1 MHSCSYWCLI
11 RRILQTPYS
20 PSFNHINVSERDM
33 YDKQWNRG
41 VHLVFQI
48 SCQISSTSLS
58 SSSPSSDKENAQS
71 EMPGSFVKK
80 VQRIYCLILHLGIF
94 LLVFSLSGKA
104 YMYIQTCCNFES
116 KSLSLNKL
124 CTIIVIVRINNI
136 LFYCILL
143 PIL

>member
-1 MHSCSYWCLI
+1 M
-11 RRILQTPYS
+11 
-20 PSFNHINVSERDM
+20 
-33 YDKQWNRG
+33 
-41 VHLVFQI
+41 
-48 SCQISSTSLS
+48 SSTSLS
-58 SSSPSSDKENAQS
+58 SSSPSSDKENAKS

-80 VQRIYCLILHLGIF
+80 VQRIYCLILHLGIS

>member
-1 MHSCSYWCLI
+1 MHSCSYRCLI

-20 PSFNHINVSERDM
+20 PSFNCINVSERDM

-58 SSSPSSDKENAQS
+58 SSSPSSDKENAKS

-80 VQRIYCLILHLGIF
+80 VQRIYCLILHLGIS

-116 KSLSLNKL
+116 ESLSLNKYNNSY
-124 CTIIVIVRINNI
+124 CT
-136 LFYCILL
+136 Y
-143 PIL
+143 

>member
-1 MHSCSYWCLI
+1 MLQLMHSCSYWCLI
-11 RRILQTPYS
+11 RRILQMPYS
-20 PSFNHINVSERDM
+20 PSFNRINVSERDM

-41 VHLVFQI
+41 AHLVFQI
-48 SCQISSTSLS
+48 SFQISSTSLS

-104 YMYIQTCCNFES
+104 YMYIQTCCKFES
-116 KSLSLNKL
+116 ESLSLNTYNNSY
-124 CTIIVIVRINNI
+124 CT
-136 LFYCILL
+136 Y
-143 PIL
+143 

>member
-11 RRILQTPYS
+11 RRILQMPYS
-20 PSFNHINVSERDM
+20 PSFNRINVSERDM
-33 YDKQWNRG
+33 YDKQWSSG

-48 SCQISSTSLS
+48 SCQISSTFSSLS
-58 SSSPSSDKENAQS
+58 GDKENAKS

-104 YMYIQTCCNFES
+104 YMYIQTCCKFES
-116 KSLSLNKL
+116 ESLSLNTYNNSY
-124 CTIIVIVRINNI
+124 CT
-136 LFYCILL
+136 YE
-143 PIL
+143 

>member
-1 MHSCSYWCLI
+1 MYSCLYWCLI
-11 RRILQTPYS
+11 RRILQMPYS
-20 PSFNHINVSERDM
+20 PSFNCINVSEKDM

-41 VHLVFQI
+41 VHLVFRI

-104 YMYIQTCCNFES
+104 YMYIQTCCKFES
-116 KSLSLNKL
+116 ESLSLNTYNNSY
-124 CTIIVIVRINNI
+124 CT
-136 LFYCILL
+136 YE
-143 PIL
+143 

>member
-20 PSFNHINVSERDM
+20 PSFNCINVSERDM

-41 VHLVFQI
+41 VYLVFQI
-48 SCQISSTSLS
+48 SCQISSTS
-58 SSSPSSDKENAQS
+58 SSPSSDKENAKS

-80 VQRIYCLILHLGIF
+80 VQRIYCLILHLGIS
-94 LLVFSLSGKA
+94 LLVFSPSGKA
-104 YMYIQTCCNFES
+104 YMYIQICFNFES
-116 KSLSLNKL
+116 ESFSLN
-124 CTIIVIVRINNI
+124 TYNHIVRINNI